1 MLQKIAMLPEL
12 GTANAF
18 GSLPIN
24 KVGRRGTGEAV
35 HGAGLC
41 SGDAWIEADAQLC
54 EACGEPVVHL
64 PVSLPL
70 LSRCFRPYQCVG
82 QPTGVEHST
91 ATTGAAKQ
99 IQLPCPGEASPSL
112 WNLPLMPAQGEG
124 WPVPTVEAQHRLPMP
139 PGPALLK
146 QQGIQGHLFGAVER
160 EMGQQATVA

>member
-1 MLQKIAMLPEL
+1 MCDVPAESPGVLTALA
-12 GTANAF
+12 GTAVLGVHYF
-18 GSLPIN
+18 RVQRTVCQLWST
-24 KVGRRGTGEAV
+24 GRTAQ
-35 HGAGLC
+35 AC
-41 SGDAWIEADAQLC
+41 S
-54 EACGEPVVHL
+54 
-64 PVSLPL
+64 
-70 LSRCFRPYQCVG
+70 
-82 QPTGVEHST
+82 
-91 ATTGAAKQ
+91 TGAAKQ